1 MTKYNCDINEE
12 LRRNTANAF
21 LNVGIYCNKYDK
33 QIQTESILFSC
44 DAFYAIPAI
53 VNIAFACELYLKAL
67 IVRETNKPAI
77 GHDLA
82 ALYDQIPPSIRNVVE
97 NQFKNKCKY
106 PVSLSE
112 TLEMH
117 KKAFENWRYIF
128 EGKNKESEAYPDNLI
143 LAAEVLR
150 DELNRN
156 KN

>member
-44 DAFYAIPAI
+44 DAF
-53 VNIAFACELYLKAL
+53 ELYLKAL

-112 TLEMH
+112 TLEIH